1 MQILEIKEIVAE
13 EVNDMFRDMIETGQ
27 GIGSSDITACMNAC
41 VPAVN
46 GRFDIDL
53 PLLCHLIHDA
63 IGKLEEE
70 VMG

>member
-53 PLLCHLIHDA
+53 HILRDFIHDA
-63 IGKLEEE
+63 ICNLEEE
-70 VMG
+70 LA

>member
-53 PLLCHLIHDA
+53 PLLCQLIHDA

-70 VMG
+70 VMA

>member
-1 MQILEIKEIVAE
+1 
-13 EVNDMFRDMIETGQ
+13 MFRDMIETGQ

-70 VMG
+70 VMA